1 MKYRNF
7 MLSEINDF
15 QFKKLG
21 IIMKIKHMRLESN
34 RIYVRKPLNI
44 HKQFVIICQR
54 FLLLHFITKKKYYV
68 KIKNEKERKEKE
80 FL

>member
-1 MKYRNF
+1 
-7 MLSEINDF
+7 
-15 QFKKLG
+15 
-21 IIMKIKHMRLESN
+21 MRLESN

-54 FLLLHFITKKKYYV
+54 FLLLHFITKKKYYI
-68 KIKNEKERKEKE
+68 KIKNEKERKGKE

>member
-1 MKYRNF
+1 
-7 MLSEINDF
+7 
-15 QFKKLG
+15 
-21 IIMKIKHMRLESN
+21 MKIKHMRLESN

-80 FL
+80 FP

>member
-21 IIMKIKHMRLESN
+21 IIMIIKHMRLESN
-34 RIYVRKPLNI
+34 RTYVRKPLNI

-68 KIKNEKERKEKE
+68 KIKSEKERKEKE

>member
-1 MKYRNF
+1 
-7 MLSEINDF
+7 
-15 QFKKLG
+15 
-21 IIMKIKHMRLESN
+21 MRLESN

-54 FLLLHFITKKKYYV
+54 FLLLHFITKKKKYYV
-68 KIKNEKERKEKE
+68 KIKNEKERKGKE

>member
-54 FLLLHFITKKKYYV
+54 FLLLHFITKKKN
-68 KIKNEKERKEKE
+68 IKNKK
-80 FL
+80 

>member
-1 MKYRNF
+1 